1 MRTNGT
7 GAIQLQPE
15 TEFRRFCTV
24 SEAVAEAAKG
34 GLREMLQSL
43 EDGVGRP
50 VAVTGESWQ
59 TLDSSKAAPWRE
71 GETVFRIQDGEKV
84 RGAMEQAQQC
94 RFKIGSFTKL
104 CIWRVANSGRVLG
117 YLVLEE
123 NLRPLDEWEQQVIE
137 RALPL
142 LALELMSREEMD
154 TQSGDEFLERLI
166 AGEDDMP
173 YLCML
178 HGFDDTMK
186 HICIV
191 GRPLGAGKDGP
202 HGRAARGL
210 ARTMALTAGER
221 STFLG
226 TRDDLA
232 AMFVYFPADAADPVV
247 LAEGRRIM
255 DDVLERMRRDGQK
268 VQLGMS
274 SPNGSMAE
282 VRQCFLQA
290 AASVELGRR
299 IFQADSYVYEDQY
312 LYHILY
318 ESMSR
323 EKLRALYERTV
334 KPLVDYDRQAGTEFV
349 KTLLLFLKM
358 GQNASRTAQKL
369 YIHRNTFLYRIK
381 KIREILGSDLSGSD
395 SALMIQLGF
404 RAAVLLGEYKGQREL
419 LE

>member
-1 MRTNGT
+1 MRTDGT
-7 GAIQLQPE
+7 GAIQFQPD
-15 TEFRRFCTV
+15 TEFRRFCAV
-24 SEAVAEAAKG
+24 SEAVAEAAG
-34 GLREMLQSL
+34 RGLREMLQSL

-50 VAVTGESWQ
+50 VAVAGESWQ
-59 TLDSSKAAPWRE
+59 ILACSKAAPWRE
-71 GETVFRIQDGEKV
+71 GETAFRAQDGEKV
-84 RGAMEQAQQC
+84 RGAMERARHC

-104 CIWRVANSGRVLG
+104 CIWRAAKGGRVLG

-123 NLRPLDEWEQQVIE
+123 NLRPLDEWEQQVID

-142 LALELMSREEMD
+142 IALELMDREEMD
-154 TQSGDEFLERLI
+154 TRSGDEFLERLI
-166 AGEDDMP
+166 AGEEDTP
-173 YLCML
+173 YLCTL
-178 HGFDDTMK
+178 HGFDDTKK

-191 GRPLGAGKDGP
+191 ARSLGSGEEGSRG
-202 HGRAARGL
+202 HAARGL
-210 ARTMALTAGER
+210 ARSMALAAGDR
-221 STFLG
+221 GVFLG

-232 AMFVYFPADAADPVV
+232 AMFVYFPADVPDPEV
-247 LAEGRRIM
+247 LAEGRGILAGA
-255 DDVLERMRRDGQK
+255 LERMRRHGQK
-268 VQLGMS
+268 AQLGMS

-381 KIREILGSDLSGSD
+381 KIKEILGSDLSGSD